1 MQSFITSF
9 PFILTR
15 SHSKCQMVNQKSFI
29 IHNLLWILKYL
40 YTNEHILRYNSVLDW
55 CPMETHEQ
63 AILVGNR
70 LFWFFVLCWAV
81 LELLNNTRNGRLS
94 ILIWLIDLV
103 VRWWLYKHKYKRFGI
118 IITDAAYTD
127 IIKWILSRAS
137 HQLPKS
143 SIIGN
148 RSFNIG
154 RELMVRVHL
163 FINEQFDEIAIL
175 M

>member
-94 ILIWLIDLV
+94 ISIWLIDVLFAGYTNISTNGLGSLLLMPPIQILANRYNQV
-103 VRWWLYKHKYKRFGI
+103 DTFTRFTSITEI
-118 IITDAAYTD
+118 INN
-127 IIKWILSRAS
+127 W
-137 HQLPKS
+137 Q
-143 SIIGN
+143 
-148 RSFNIG
+148 
-154 RELMVRVHL
+154 
-163 FINEQFDEIAIL
+163 
-175 M
+175 